1 MDKRSGDLLNE
12 DFEPNMS
19 TIRIPR
25 TIAEI
30 RLCGSICISI
40 TDDTNGWIEPTPEQI
55 KNLHDTFCIDVTLF
69 DKEGNVRNG

>member
-1 MDKRSGDLLNE
+1 MDKRSGNLLKYDL
-12 DFEPNMS
+12 EPDMS
-19 TIRIPR
+19 IRIPR

-40 TDDTNGWIEPTPEQI
+40 TDETNGWIEPTPEQI

-69 DKEGNVRNG
+69 DEEGNVRNG